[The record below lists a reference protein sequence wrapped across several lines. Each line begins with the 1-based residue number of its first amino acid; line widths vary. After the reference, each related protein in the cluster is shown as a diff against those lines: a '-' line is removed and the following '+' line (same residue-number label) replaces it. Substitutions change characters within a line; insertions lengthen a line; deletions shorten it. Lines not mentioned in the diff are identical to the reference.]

1 MGRGKRVS
9 QILIA
14 DGNLLFR
21 RGLRTLLSAESDLE
35 VIDEVCDTAEA
46 LEKVRA
52 AVPGQAGSGQAEVG
66 QAGPDLVIPDLVIM
80 DLALLDGEGQ
90 QAAFAIRQA
99 QPNVA
104 ILFLTN
110 EDGPEQLE
118 RAVNAGARGY
128 MLKNSPPAQLLAGIR
143 QIAFTDDQSPRG
155 LSKIVPDLR
164 ALASSNEGY
173 PRGAVL
179 TTREQEVMRLLAEGR
194 TVREVAAELSL
205 SIKTVEAHKLN
216 LMRKLD
222 IHNRASLVEYAMQK
236 GLIPTPVTQPV
247 TQ

>member
-21 RGLRTLLSAESDLE
+21 RGLRTLLSLENDLE
-35 VIDEVCDTAEA
+35 IRGEASDAADA

-52 AVPGQAGSGQAEVG
+52 ASPDPSRPGTASNPAI
-66 QAGPDLVIPDLVIM
+66 DLVVM
-80 DLALLDGEGQ
+80 DLALLDGDGQ
-90 QAAFAIRQA
+90 QAAFAIRQS

-104 ILFLTN
+104 LLFLTN

-128 MLKNSPPAQLLAGIR
+128 MLKNSSPAQLLAGIR
-143 QIAFTDDQSPRG
+143 QIALTEDQNPSG

-164 ALASSNEGY
+164 ALANSNEGY

-179 TTREQEVMRLLAEGR
+179 TSREQEVMRLLAEGR

-236 GLIPTPVTQPV
+236 GLIPTPANQPV
-247 TQ
+247 AH

>member
-35 VIDEVCDTAEA
+35 VIAEASDAAEA
-46 LEKVRA
+46 LEKVRPA
-52 AVPGQAGSGQAEVG
+52 ASDPAAERPA
-66 QAGPDLVIPDLVIM
+66 QDLVIPDLVIM
-80 DLALLDGEGQ
+80 DLALLDGQGQ
-90 QAAFAIRQA
+90 QAGFAIRQA

-104 ILFLTN
+104 LLFLTN
-110 EDGPEQLE
+110 QDGPEQLE

-128 MLKNSPPAQLLAGIR
+128 MLKSSPPAQLLAGIR
-143 QIAFTDDQSPRG
+143 QIASTDDQNPQG

-164 ALASSNEGY
+164 ALATSNDGY

-179 TTREQEVMRLLAEGR
+179 TSREQEVMRLLAEGR

-236 GLIPTPVTQPV
+236 GLIPSPVAQPV